1 MAKFIEVYSSGSGLD
16 GGNVLI
22 GVENIVG
29 VDAASGTTTVI
40 KMNGGVLD
48 LITVTHTS
56 TGTVPSMRDAIN
68 YALTANPGGVKAKV
82 QNPSG
87 ISISAIV
94 IS

>member
-29 VDAASGTTTVI
+29 VDA
-40 KMNGGVLD
+40 
-48 LITVTHTS
+48 
-56 TGTVPSMRDAIN
+56 IN

-82 QNPSG
+82 QLPSG
-87 ISISAIV
+87 ITVSNIV
-94 IS
+94 WS